1 MRVAANKL
9 NKQSQ
14 TGDEVWSS
22 GLGVGE
28 VLTTL
33 PFKTALLKTFTGG
46 MLALETKQSG
56 GKILPHS
63 VLRGRSVSRG
73 SIAQK
78 AQKANRF
85 NFTHIV
91 PSST

>member
-46 MLALETKQSG
+46 MLALETNQPG
-56 GKILPHS
+56 GKLLH
-63 VLRGRSVSRG
+63 
-73 SIAQK
+73 
-78 AQKANRF
+78 
-85 NFTHIV
+85 
-91 PSST
+91 PSDRRVME